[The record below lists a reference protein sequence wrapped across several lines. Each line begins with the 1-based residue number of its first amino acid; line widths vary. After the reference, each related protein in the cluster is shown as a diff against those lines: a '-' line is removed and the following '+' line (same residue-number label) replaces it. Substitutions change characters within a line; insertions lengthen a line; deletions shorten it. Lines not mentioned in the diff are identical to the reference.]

1 MPIFDPSPSLVTIR
15 WYLGYPPMLNYVSN
29 LSDGS
34 PLVLS
39 GVKQH
44 SILEIFFLAVGRRPE
59 LEQVFGPIGL
69 DPGQPKHRKRK

>member
-1 MPIFDPSPSLVTIR
+1 MEGFKKDSAVNGLEKGIH
-15 WYLGYPPMLNYVSN
+15 

-34 PLVLS
+34 PLILS

-44 SILEIFFLAVGRRPE
+44 SILEIFFSAVGRRPE
-59 LEQVFGPIGL
+59 LGHVFGPIGL